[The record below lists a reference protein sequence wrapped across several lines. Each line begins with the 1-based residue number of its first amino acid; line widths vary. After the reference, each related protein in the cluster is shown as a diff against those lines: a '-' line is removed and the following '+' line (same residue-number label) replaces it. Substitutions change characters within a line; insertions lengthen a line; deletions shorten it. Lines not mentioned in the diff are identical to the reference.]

1 MLATEETH
9 KHLELTSAS
18 AENSVAVQ
26 DLFQINIF
34 EVYKLNILLKDKI
47 CSTKKTSK
55 ATFSKLKAAKIMIQI
70 SSFTCMHC
78 AVIYPVI

>member
-9 KHLELTSAS
+9 KHLELKSAS

-34 EVYKLNILLKDKI
+34 EAYKLNVLLKDKM
-47 CSTKKTSK
+47 CGTKKTSK
-55 ATFSKLKAAKIMIQI
+55 ATFSKLTAAKIMIQPC
-70 SSFTCMHC
+70 SFTCMHC
-78 AVIYPVI
+78 AVIDPS